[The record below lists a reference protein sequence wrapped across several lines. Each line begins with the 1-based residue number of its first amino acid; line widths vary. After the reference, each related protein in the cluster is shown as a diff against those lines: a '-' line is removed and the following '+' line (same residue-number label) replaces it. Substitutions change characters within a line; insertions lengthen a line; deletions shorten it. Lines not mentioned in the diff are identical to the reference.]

1 MKTPSLKISR
11 VILGAVLSS
20 LIIFPTTNASATPN
34 FGDRI
39 ASFTVSDQSGGSS
52 AHFSHD

>member
-20 LIIFPTTNASATPN
+20 IIFPTTNASATPN

-39 ASFTVSDQSGGSS
+39 ASFTVFDQSGGSS
-52 AHFSHD
+52 VHFSHD